1 MYLIGPKSIS
11 DHSVN
16 NMNVMGLSK
25 CIGFIGLFHKTNI
38 FSILV
43 LHYRICRLDEK
54 YCLTCKHF
62 TRRRMLWTV

>member
-38 FSILV
+38 LAFSCYI
-43 LHYRICRLDEK
+43 IESAD
-54 YCLTCKHF
+54 
-62 TRRRMLWTV
+62 